1 MALANENY
9 LKIPEIYCF
18 DEIEKRINAYKLLHS
33 NEKIIRLGVGDVTR
47 PLTAEVIKAMQKAI
61 AEMGEISTFKGY
73 SPPQGYDFLV
83 SKIQKEYRTNGIFL
97 NKESIFINDGAKSTI
112 GNIGH
117 VLGRDNIIAIA
128 DPVYPVYE
136 NATIMSGRAGLL
148 TQNLKWSNIVYL
160 KCTAENNFIPEL
172 PTEKVD
178 VIYLCNPNNPTG
190 TVMSKSELK
199 KWVDYAIDQ
208 QSIIIYDGAYSSYIT
223 ELDIPKSI
231 YEIKGAKKVAVEV
244 RSYSKTAGFTGLRCG
259 YVVFPN
265 ELNVY
270 TKLAE
275 KIPLIDLWSLR
286 NANYTNGVSYIV
298 QRAAE
303 ALYSKTGK
311 QETEEIIQYYLTN
324 AKIVRDELTRLGFE
338 VYGGINSP
346 HIWFRTPDKMPSWKF
361 FNELLFRCNIV
372 GTPGIFFGS
381 PGDNFMRFTGFSSR
395 EDTLEAMEKM
405 RRYYT
410 S

>member
-148 TQNLKWSNIVYL
+148 TENLKWSNIVYL